1 MKKSIYLVCIAVLST
16 ASCMYDAN
24 PPSEEFIHDEKPRL
38 MVDASGF
45 ASERLVELKYTDV
58 LGVKVLST
66 NAEKTDSTGR
76 FLYPLLMER
85 GTHSYSVEL
94 TVDQNGDGIFG
105 NSGDYK
111 TTAPATGAFSQD
123 TQTLTL
129 RLGLTDFTLLP

>member
-1 MKKSIYLVCIAVLST
+1 
-16 ASCMYDAN
+16 MYDAN
-24 PPSEEFIHDEKPRL
+24 PPGEEFIHDEKPRL

-45 ASERLVELKYTDV
+45 GSERLVEIKYTDV

-76 FLYPLLMER
+76 ILYPLLMER
-85 GTHSYSVEL
+85 GTRSYSLEL
-94 TVDQNGDGIFG
+94 TVDQNGDGILG

-123 TQTLTL
+123 AQTLTL